1 MRILGLIL
9 AAVLSLGATSGCGG
23 GELEV
28 RVMSFNIRYG
38 SAADGENRWD
48 KRKELVYEVI
58 RKEDGDF
65 VGLQEALDFQLE
77 AIKKNVAGYEHVG
90 IGREVGGKGE
100 YSAILYRS
108 KRFGVLESGTFW
120 LSDTPEKVS
129 KGWGNNIVRIC
140 TWGRFIE
147 KKTGKC
153 VYVYNTHLDH
163 ESQVSREKSAR
174 LLMERIGKRRYAD
187 PFMLTGDFNAGENNP
202 AILYLKGKKS
212 GEDKSKTEGEV
223 TGEGSEEKG
232 EVNPKPVVDSFR
244 VLHGK
249 AKKVG
254 TFNGFKG
261 VSDGDKIDFIFV
273 EPGIKVL
280 EAQIVRTHKENR
292 YPSDHFP
299 ITARL
304 RFNIKASAAKEA
316 LEQLNESDKDY
327 AKK

>member
-1 MRILGLIL
+1 MRILGLIM
-9 AAVLSLGATSGCGG
+9 AAVLSLGAASGCGG

-28 RVMSFNIRYG
+28 RAMSFNIRYG
-38 SAADGENRWD
+38 SAADGENHWE

-65 VGLQEALDFQLE
+65 VGLQEALDFQLK

-100 YSAILYRS
+100 FSAILYRS
-108 KRFGVLESGTFW
+108 KRFKVLDSGTFW
-120 LSDTPEKVS
+120 LSETPEKIS

-153 VYVYNTHLDH
+153 VYVYNAHLDH
-163 ESQVSREKSAR
+163 ESQVSREKSVR
-174 LLMERIGKRRYAD
+174 LLMDRISKRRHAD
-187 PFMLTGDFNAGENNP
+187 PFMLTGDLNAGESNP
-202 AILYLKGKKS
+202 AILYLKGKKL
-212 GEDKSKTEGEV
+212 GEDKNETEGE
-223 TGEGSEEKG
+223 GAEKKA
-232 EVNPKPVVDSFR
+232 EINPKPLIDSFR
-244 VLHGK
+244 VLHSK

-273 EPGIKVL
+273 EPGTKVL
-280 EAQIVRTHKENR
+280 EAQIVRTHKVGR

-299 ITARL
+299 VTARL
-304 RFNIKASAAKEA
+304 GFAIKAGAAKEA
-316 LEQLNESDKDY
+316 
-327 AKK
+327 